1 MKLRQ
6 KTKCRVK
13 FRSGQAKPDT
23 PETAIPP
30 QFAITFCLYPQPI
43 VSHNSVTMSKENSRN
58 PAIRTIMMPRD
69 TNALG
74 SIFGGHILSLIDLAA
89 GQHARTVAPKKYV
102 TKVMREVEF
111 IAPVFVGDAVSF
123 YCSTIKQGRTS
134 LTIQIDVEAVR
145 GVDNLQTIKVTT
157 AQVVMVAVDNQN
169 RPIPIFDEA

>member
-1 MKLRQ
+1 MSTNQ
-6 KTKCRVK
+6 TN
-13 FRSGQAKPDT
+13 S
-23 PETAIPP
+23 PE
-30 QFAITFCLYPQPI
+30 
-43 VSHNSVTMSKENSRN
+43 SKNPASQRI

-123 YCSTIKQGRTS
+123 YCETISQGRTS
-134 LTIQIDVEAVR
+134 ITIKVDVEAVR
-145 GVDNLQTIKVTT
+145 GVDAIQTITVTT
-157 AQVVMVAVDNQN
+157 AEVVMVAVDNQN
-169 RPIPIFDEA
+169 RPIPIVA

>member
-1 MKLRQ
+1 MLIEGTPRPKLLQFSTSIDMKN
-6 KTKCRVK
+6 
-13 FRSGQAKPDT
+13 
-23 PETAIPP
+23 EAI
-30 QFAITFCLYPQPI
+30 
-43 VSHNSVTMSKENSRN
+43 RN

-123 YCSTIKQGRTS
+123 YCSTTKQGRTS
-134 LTIQIDVEAVR
+134 LTIQVDVEAVR

-157 AQVVMVAVDNQN
+157 AQVVMVAVDSQN
-169 RPIPIFDEA
+169 RPIPIFDQA